1 MESFD
6 LFQEATRLKL
16 RYQTSK
22 GSINTEDL
30 WELSL
35 TSLNDLAKELNKQ
48 CRELEEESFIDEK
61 SSNDKRLEIA
71 FELVKYIIRYKLN
84 EKNNQQI
91 EKERL
96 TKKEQLISLLRTKEE
111 QELTQLSMEQIKE
124 MLNNL

>member
-96 TKKEQLISLLRTKEE
+96 TKKEQLISILRTKEE